1 MPRSRRGRAG
11 PSARCS
17 FSCSSAE
24 GSLLGAS
31 VGAPVGNPVASVT
44 ACQRSSGVTEPT
56 RSATDTT
63 LVGRVLGGR
72 YRVVAPL
79 GEGGMGSVYVAE
91 HLQLGRR
98 FALKVLRDEHAGSE
112 AFRQRFEREAKMLSK
127 LSHPNVVGITDYGI
141 DGELPFLVMEL
152 LEGRSLDRVL
162 ADGPIPAMRALGL
175 AKQLL
180 RAVAHAHESGLVHR
194 DLKPQNVVVR
204 ALGDGADH
212 VTVLDF
218 GLARS
223 QEGGATLTQ
232 TGLVVGTPAYMAPE
246 QAAGG
251 QADARSDVYA
261 LGVLLFELFTGRRPF
276 PQRDPSELLRAHLL
290 TPAPSLHDVAPELGA
305 PPALEALVARA
316 LAKEP
321 AARFVDAGAMRAALE
336 AADPGRAST
345 TGTHAAHA
353 ADDAGSDATR
363 AGDPGA
369 TRAARP
375 APAPDPTR
383 GPGSSGPGGGGP
395 GGGGPGSRA
404 PGSGSAT
411 GATKAA
417 RTAAAPTAGSEAA
430 RLLCWFCSLVSS
442 VSSSPGRP
450 SLVGRPERAR

>member
-321 AARFVDAGAMRAALE
+321 AF
-336 AADPGRAST
+336 T
-345 TGTHAAHA
+345 
-353 ADDAGSDATR
+353 
-363 AGDPGA
+363 
-369 TRAARP
+369 
-375 APAPDPTR
+375 
-383 GPGSSGPGGGGP
+383 
-395 GGGGPGSRA
+395 
-404 PGSGSAT
+404 
-411 GATKAA
+411 
-417 RTAAAPTAGSEAA
+417 
-430 RLLCWFCSLVSS
+430 
-442 VSSSPGRP
+442 
-450 SLVGRPERAR
+450 